1 MAQEYRSE
9 IDSMNETLREAEHRR
24 LDELLELR
32 SNLERQRNAR
42 QLHLEAQMRN
52 MAHAHRRS
60 ISYYEYELN
69 RLTQKRRVNEEDH
82 NAEKLKMNLQF
93 LEEKRNLRAELLA
106 VELPFYDDAIR
117 YHEKIITLNSL
128 VATHGLHLMH
138 DGSSCSTIS
147 QDEQP
152 RFTPVA
158 NHDLQ
163 RLARV
168 RASEKADGYHQT
180 GHKRPNTIGRFF
192 SQTNELFGGK
202 RNAAT
207 LEETAAK
214 QYPPVSMRGY

>member
-1 MAQEYRSE
+1 
-9 IDSMNETLREAEHRR
+9 MNDRLREAEHRR

-32 SNLERQRNAR
+32 SNLERQQNAR
-42 QLHLEAQMRN
+42 QWHLEAQTRN
-52 MAHAHRRS
+52 MADAHRQS

-69 RLTQKRRVNEEDH
+69 RLTQERRVNKEDH

-106 VELPFYDDAIR
+106 IELPFYDDAVR

-128 VATHGLHLMH
+128 VATHGLRLMH
-138 DGSSCSTIS
+138 DGSSSSTIC

-152 RFTPVA
+152 RLTPVA

-163 RLARV
+163 RLARA
-168 RASEKADGYHQT
+168 RASRKADGYHRT
-180 GHKRPNTIGRFF
+180 GHKRSNTIGGIF
-192 SQTNELFGGK
+192 SRTNELFGGK

-207 LEETAAK
+207 LEEEAAMK
-214 QYPPVSMRGY
+214 YPPVRMRDD

>member
-9 IDSMNETLREAEHRR
+9 IDWMNERLREAEHRR
-24 LDELLELR
+24 LHELLELR
-32 SNLERQRNAR
+32 SNLESERNAR
-42 QLHLEAQMRN
+42 QWHLDAQTRD
-52 MAHAHRRS
+52 MANAHRQS
-60 ISYYEYELN
+60 ISYYESELN
-69 RLTQKRRVNEEDH
+69 RLTQARRVNKEDH
-82 NAEKLKMNLQF
+82 NAEKIKMNLQF

-106 VELPFYDDAIR
+106 IELPFYDDAVR

-147 QDEQP
+147 QDEQT

-163 RLARV
+163 RLARE
-168 RASEKADGYHQT
+168 RASAKADGYRT
-180 GHKRPNTIGRFF
+180 GHKRSTTIGGIF
-192 SQTNELFGGK
+192 SRTNELFGGK

-207 LEETAAK
+207 LEEEVVRK
-214 QYPPVSMRGY
+214 YPPVSMRDD